1 MDTNQTSNS
10 GGIQANIINGP
21 ITQNNTV
28 SYSNQILDEYEK
40 QEAELVH
47 KGRMEPAEL
56 HWNAVRSGQIK
67 TIQQINDIAPATVVN
82 AYVSEPF
89 KYDYHGH
96 KYLYV
101 LVKTIENGY
110 AKRLVR
116 GKYYPAACAEK
127 IWPYYLLTLNT
138 NTGELVE
145 IEPPQVVTLFNE
157 NKRTDTMT
165 AIEELFLKV
174 KEKTG
179 HPFELRNL

>member
-40 QEAELVH
+40 KEAELVH

-56 HWNAVRSGQIK
+56 HWNAVRSGQIT
-67 TIQQINDIAPATVVN
+67 TIQKINDIAPATVVN

-89 KYDYHGH
+89 KYDYHGN

-116 GKYYPAACAEK
+116 GKYHSAACVEK

-138 NTGELVE
+138 NTGELFE
-145 IEPPQVVTLFNE
+145 IEPPQVVILFNE

-165 AIEELFLKV
+165 AVEEMFLKV